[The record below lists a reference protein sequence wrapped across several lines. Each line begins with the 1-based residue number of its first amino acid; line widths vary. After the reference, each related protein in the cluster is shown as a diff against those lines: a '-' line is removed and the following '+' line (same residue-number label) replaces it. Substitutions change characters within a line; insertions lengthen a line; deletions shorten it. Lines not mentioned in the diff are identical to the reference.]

1 VVHPTQQKQSD
12 ADIVG
17 QRNYEEKQKKAEG
30 NRIKPVS
37 LKTRYLFL
45 VETVKRLCQK
55 QKLKKA
61 TISMNG
67 TMKSLNLLTY
77 VINAIRLKE

>member
-37 LKTRYLFL
+37 LKTRYWKNQYLHKGFYREDTFSFS
-45 VETVKRLCQK
+45 VV
-55 QKLKKA
+55 
-61 TISMNG
+61 
-67 TMKSLNLLTY
+67 
-77 VINAIRLKE
+77 